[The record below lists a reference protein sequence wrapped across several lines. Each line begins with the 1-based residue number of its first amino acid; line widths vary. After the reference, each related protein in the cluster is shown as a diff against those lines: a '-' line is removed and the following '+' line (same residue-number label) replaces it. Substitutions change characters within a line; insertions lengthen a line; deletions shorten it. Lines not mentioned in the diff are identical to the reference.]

1 MQHLFDALAF
11 NYFIGGTDAHAK
23 NYSLLIGS
31 GGVARLAPLY
41 DISSALAYPELD
53 RRAIRMA
60 MRIGS
65 HYNWWDIRLNDWVTL
80 SEQLRL
86 DPTASLKRMTLMAYR
101 LPRTASNVHQR
112 MEEHGTSHQILH
124 RLVEETHASCE
135 RFIRKVQA
143 AAA

>member
-1 MQHLFDALAF
+1 
-11 NYFIGGTDAHAK
+11 
-23 NYSLLIGS
+23 
-31 GGVARLAPLY
+31 
-41 DISSALAYPELD
+41 
-53 RRAIRMA
+53 MA

-86 DPTASLKRMTLMAYR
+86 NPSDCLKRMTLMAYQ
-101 LPRTASNVHQR
+101 LPATASDVHQS
-112 MEEHGTSHQILH
+112 MEQEGTGHEVLHHLIEQIH
-124 RLVEETHASCE
+124 ISCE